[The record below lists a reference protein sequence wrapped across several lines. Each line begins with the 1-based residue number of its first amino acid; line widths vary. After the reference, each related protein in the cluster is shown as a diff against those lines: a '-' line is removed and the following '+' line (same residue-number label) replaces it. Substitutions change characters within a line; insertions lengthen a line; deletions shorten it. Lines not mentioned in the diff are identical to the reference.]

1 LASLAA
7 RSQPLGGRRAGT
19 RQKMRVV
26 AGEARGRHFDAPPGR
41 TTRPTSDR
49 VREAI
54 FGVLGSLSL
63 DLSPDLGP
71 AADDDDDRGSTIE
84 DATVADLFA
93 GSGALGIE
101 ALSRGA
107 ARATFVESDRN
118 AAATIER
125 NLTNLGLGAGQPG
138 RSSVVVQSDVLRW
151 LRTAD
156 PVDIAFCDP
165 PYAFSEAEWAE
176 LASLLAPVTRLAVL
190 EMGRRRDLGPQWELL
205 KEKHYG
211 GTVVLVARPAR
222 LPEPARDRKGDT

>member
-1 LASLAA
+1 
-7 RSQPLGGRRAGT
+7 
-19 RQKMRVV
+19 MRVV
-26 AGEARGRHFDAPPGR
+26 AGEARGRHFAAPPGR

-54 FGVLGSLSL
+54 FAVLGSLSL
-63 DLSPDLGP
+63 PPAP
-71 AADDDDDRGSTIE
+71 AAAPADQYEADQDGAVAIE

-125 NLTNLGLGAGQPG
+125 NLTDLGLSNGHAG
-138 RSSVVVQSDVLRW
+138 RTSVVVQNDVLRW
-151 LRTAD
+151 LRTAEA
-156 PVDIAFCDP
+156 VDIAFCDP
-165 PYAFSEAEWAE
+165 PYAFTDAEWAE
-176 LASLLAPVTRLAVL
+176 LGSLLAPVTRLAVL
-190 EMGRRRDLGPQWELL
+190 EMGRRRELGPEWELL

-222 LPEPARDRKGDT
+222 PPEPARDRKGDT

>member
-1 LASLAA
+1 
-7 RSQPLGGRRAGT
+7 
-19 RQKMRVV
+19 MRVV
-26 AGEARGRHFDAPPGR
+26 AGEARGRHFAAPPGR

-54 FGVLGSLSL
+54 FAVLGSLSL
-63 DLSPDLGP
+63 P
-71 AADDDDDRGSTIE
+71 AAPAAAAAAAAAPAAAAAAADQGGIAAIE

-107 ARATFVESDRN
+107 AHATFVESDRI

-125 NLTNLGLGAGQPG
+125 NLTDLGLRNGHAG
-138 RSSVVVQSDVLRW
+138 RTSVVVQNDVLRW
-151 LRTAD
+151 LRSAE

-165 PYAFSEAEWAE
+165 PYAFADAEWAE
-176 LASLLAPVTRLAVL
+176 LGALLAPVTRLAVL
-190 EMGRRRDLGPQWELL
+190 EMGRRGELGPEWELL

-211 GTVVLVARPAR
+211 GTVVLFARPAR
-222 LPEPARDRKGDT
+222 PPEPARDRKGDT